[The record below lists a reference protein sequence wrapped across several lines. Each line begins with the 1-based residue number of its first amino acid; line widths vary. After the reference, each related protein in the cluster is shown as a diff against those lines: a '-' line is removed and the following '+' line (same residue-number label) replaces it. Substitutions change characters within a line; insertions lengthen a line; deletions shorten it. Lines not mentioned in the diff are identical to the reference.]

1 MGRFSG
7 RCAGPAMIRQPHV
20 NRGVHSVCQA
30 HCGHSFF
37 WRQFLGCPDLCQGFV
52 CLFCNVRAQKTR
64 SPSCEP
70 GRHGCCAAW
79 DSTARALPG
88 DASCAI
94 DCLQAPACVSRVSSC
109 CCGCCSRRRGVLS
122 ALRLLQPWL
131 SFLARVVLPTQLPTC
146 SPPRNIPMALCLPTS
161 GICRASFIPPDE
173 LHGWRD
179 VHCMVGSTCSCTVP
193 RTWRKAPL
201 ASQGVQTRVAN
212 GCGVAAS

>member
-79 DSTARALPG
+79 DSTARAPCQVTLP
-88 DASCAI
+88 
-94 DCLQAPACVSRVSSC
+94 APLTVCKHPLVSRAFLPAAAAAVLDGAVFFLPCACCNLGCLFLRVLCCPHSC
-109 CCGCCSRRRGVLS
+109 QLVR
-122 ALRLLQPWL
+122 LRATSPWL
-131 SFLARVVLPTQLPTC
+131 FACPPLASAEPHSFPQ
-146 SPPRNIPMALCLPTS
+146 TS
-161 GICRASFIPPDE
+161 
-173 LHGWRD
+173 
-179 VHCMVGSTCSCTVP
+179 CMVGGMCTAWLGALVP
-193 RTWRKAPL
+193 AQSL
-201 ASQGVQTRVAN
+201 ARGVRRHLLLRACRLVLRMDVA
-212 GCGVAAS
+212 